1 MAKRLLHVVASI
13 APAAGG
19 TTEGIRRLVQSSE
32 GAAELVCLD
41 DPSASYLQGQSFPV
55 HALGPAT
62 GGYWYTPGLRPWL
75 SENFGRFDGVVIHG
89 LWQHHSYGS
98 YQAIRGRIPYAIFPH
113 GMLDPYFKRAFP
125 LKHVKKQLYWL
136 AREYS
141 VLRDARAVCFT
152 SAIECD
158 SAMKTFWPRR
168 WHPAVVSFGT
178 MEPAGNPGH
187 QRESFF
193 ERYPVLRERR
203 FFLFLSRIHRKKGC
217 DLALDAFAQLARLD
231 LDLVIAGPDEEG
243 LQAQLK
249 AQAERLGISG
259 RVHWTGMLEGD
270 LKWGALRAA
279 EALVL
284 PSRQEN
290 FGVVVVEALA
300 CRTPVLI
307 SDKVNIWPDLER
319 DGAGIVNPDTAEGT
333 LRSMTALLA
342 MTPEER
348 ERLASNGLA
357 CFRARYEM
365 QRTALALD
373 AIFSD

>member
-1 MAKRLLHVVASI
+1 MARRLVHVVASI

-41 DPSASYLQGQSFPV
+41 DPSASYLEGQSFPV
-55 HALGPAT
+55 HPLGPAK
-62 GGYWYTPGLRPWL
+62 GSYRYAPRLQPWL
-75 SENFGRFDGVVIHG
+75 KQNLARFDGVVIHG
-89 LWQHHSYGS
+89 LWQHHSYGT
-98 YQAIRGRIPYAIFPH
+98 YQVVQGRTPYAIFPH
-113 GMLDPYFKRAFP
+113 GMLDPYFKRASP
-125 LKHVKKQLYWL
+125 VKHVKKQLYWL

-152 SAIECD
+152 SAIERD
-158 SAMKTFWPRR
+158 SAAKTFWPRR
-168 WHPAVVSFGT
+168 WHPVVVSFGT
-178 MEPAGNPGH
+178 LEPGGNPAQ
-187 QRESFF
+187 QRENFF
-193 ERYPVLRERR
+193 DRYPGLRERR

-217 DLALDAFAQLARLD
+217 DLLLDAFARLTRFD
-231 LDLVIAGPDEEG
+231 LDLVMAGPDEEG
-243 LQAQLK
+243 LRPQLE
-249 AQAERLGISG
+249 AQAKQLGISG

-284 PSRQEN
+284 PSHQEN

-300 CRTPVLI
+300 CKTPVLI

-333 LRSMTALLA
+333 FRSMTALLA
-342 MTPEER
+342 MTPAER

-365 QRTALALD
+365 ERTAQSLD
-373 AIFSD
+373 AIF